1 MMKRYFAFL
10 LLALVGVAVDGFV
23 PTSPRPTIL
32 TSALFAET
40 AASTDDA
47 AIADDDEIIGRR
59 IVVKGDVN
67 GGYYR
72 SCVLNEVSFSILHSL
87 ASFLFF
93 VRPSTCC

>member
-1 MMKRYFAFL
+1 MKQFFVL
-10 LLALVGVAVDGFV
+10 LVAAMIGATVNCFV
-23 PTSPRPTIL
+23 PTTPPRTTRF
-32 TSALFAET
+32 TSTLFAET

-72 SCVLNEVSFSILHSL
+72 SCVLNEVSFSIM
-87 ASFLFF
+87 
-93 VRPSTCC
+93 R